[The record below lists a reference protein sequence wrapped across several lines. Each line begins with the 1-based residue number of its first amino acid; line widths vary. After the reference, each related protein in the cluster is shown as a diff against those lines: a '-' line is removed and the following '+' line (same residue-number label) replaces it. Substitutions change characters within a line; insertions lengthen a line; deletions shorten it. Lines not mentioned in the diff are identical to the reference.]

1 MDSSSVSVNPC
12 TDVARKMSK
21 ARETLENSQSRQ
33 ERVSALS
40 DFETL
45 KDAIAEM
52 QFFSEACIDP
62 DEGDLYLY
70 GKDRA

>member
-45 KDAIAEM
+45 KTRSLKCSSSARLASIRTRAI
-52 QFFSEACIDP
+52 ST
-62 DEGDLYLY
+62 Y